1 MCIVCLCECVGVC
14 SKLSSKLTFGGK
26 ISALHLAAR
35 HGDVE
40 MVKVLLECGVS
51 VSLTNSARKC
61 AHECIGK
68 LLKTR
73 ELRAVG
79 VDKRGGGDDEN
90 SCKNAD
96 EEEEEE
102 LLNSDEDEDE
112 DEVICFL
119 FFLNM

>member
-1 MCIVCLCECVGVC
+1 M
-14 SKLSSKLTFGGK
+14 GK
-26 ISALHLAAR
+26 NTSALHLAAR

-40 MVKVLLECGVS
+40 MVKALLECGVS

-61 AHECIGK
+61 AHECIGQ

-79 VDKRGGGDDEN
+79 VDKKGGGDDEN
-90 SCKNAD
+90 TCENAD

-102 LLNSDEDEDE
+102 ELLNLDEDADKE
-112 DEVICFL
+112 EV
-119 FFLNM
+119 N